1 MSKFETTGIHLK
13 RAILL
18 YATDLEHHTAL
29 DEIVKGHSAPP
40 LSVKLPDQYFIE
52 FVWQSVTYRKKIGK
66 MYTKYSH
73 HKAVSTSCGENV
85 WILCWQSHD
94 WKSCQL
100 NYQYYWYYPYL
111 HVPTF
116 SLLFIGVEMRPLRWN
131 FIVDMWVDA
140 YSSK

>member
-85 WILCWQSHD
+85 WIF
-94 WKSCQL
+94 
-100 NYQYYWYYPYL
+100 QYYWYYPYL

-116 SLLFIGVEMRPLRWN
+116 SLLFIGVEMRPLRGN

>member
-100 NYQYYWYYPYL
+100 NYQL
-111 HVPTF
+111 VLLVL
-116 SLLFIGVEMRPLRWN
+116 SLLTCTNIFPIIHRCWN
-131 FIVDMWVDA
+131 EAIEGELYCGHV
-140 YSSK
+140 SGCLQ